1 MVPMGMVGGVGFF
14 PLPEVWHHIG
24 RADLGS
30 PKTAAWMPL
39 SLALLVALTVW
50 LHQEDG

>member
-1 MVPMGMVGGVGFF
+1 MGMVGGIGFF
-14 PLPEVWHHIG
+14 LLSEVWRHIG
-24 RADLGS
+24 GADLGS
-30 PKTAAWMPL
+30 PRTAAWVPM